1 MDLGVRH
8 ILIQIQI
15 RLIII
20 CAKPHAFS
28 PIFFLKKSQTGNCYE
43 YAYFSNLC
51 AILGIC
57 RLSSSLQPTHHTVFC
72 QNQITPTNIKHMYP
86 VLVVSFTFL

>member
-28 PIFFLKKSQTGNCYE
+28 PIFFLKKAKLVIAMNMPISVIYVLSLVYVDCHPPSSPPTIQ
-43 YAYFSNLC
+43 FS
-51 AILGIC
+51 ARI
-57 RLSSSLQPTHHTVFC
+57 R
-72 QNQITPTNIKHMYP
+72 
-86 VLVVSFTFL
+86 